1 MIEHKKQYGVYHWDT
16 FDNETLLMK
25 DVSSLEEAKKFVNE
39 HYKGRISGN
48 GADVVEIVGSA
59 INSLPAAPTIQDFES
74 KINAATSG
82 LVTEAKLSPFL
93 TVSLK

>member
-16 FDNETLLMK
+16 FDNETLLLK

-48 GADVVEIVGSA
+48 GADVVEIVDRSG
-59 INSLPAAPTIQDFES
+59 
-74 KINAATSG
+74 KIVARYN
-82 LVTEAKLSPFL
+82 VK
-93 TVSLK
+93 